1 MNVKFQYLF
10 EPIKIK
16 NVIIS
21 NRIVSMPHST
31 RFAAEGLVTERM
43 IAYQRERAKG
53 GVGLI
58 VTEAQSIH
66 PSSQP
71 RLGMIHNWNDRV
83 IPGLKRLA
91 DAVHEHGTKIAGQLI
106 HQGRQMTSSI
116 TNRPILAPSPIP
128 CPLRREIPKE
138 MELEDIQEIAY
149 SFGQAARRLKEAHF
163 DGVEL
168 QGAHGYLLQ
177 QFMSPFSNKRKDQY
191 GGFLENRLRFV
202 FEVIEEVR
210 KNVGNDFVIGIRVS
224 GDEFVPGGLTIE
236 DMKEISQ
243 RLEASGQIDYISVS
257 LGNYTCGQ
265 LITPPWYIP
274 PGSFVYL
281 AANIKEVVDLPVVC
295 VNRIND
301 VILAEKILEDHQAD
315 LVGMCRALIADPE
328 LPLKAREGRVD
339 EIRNC
344 IGCRQG
350 CSGVATATTPHLGCT
365 INPAVGLEG
374 EISSLE
380 PASAKKK
387 ILVVGG
393 GPGGLEV
400 ARIAAKRGH
409 KVILCEKE
417 KELGGQVTLF
427 AKDPIRQEIG
437 GVIRFQTI
445 QLEKLGVEIR
455 MGVSVTPE
463 MVTEWN
469 PDVVVLATGSEP
481 DIPPIPGADKDTVVT
496 VWEVLKQQRE
506 IGQRVLV
513 IAGGE
518 GHQPPVSIAEFL
530 ADQGKQVEVVSTLS
544 VVGADIE
551 TNTFK
556 LLYQRLLE
564 KGVIL
569 SPLTG
574 VKEILPG
581 EVVVYNVYT
590 KTERRVPVD
599 TVVIASGNRSET
611 DLYVALKGKVKEL
624 HRVGDCLAPRKI
636 NNAIYEGYQLGRL
649 I

>member
-1 MNVKFQYLF
+1 MSVRFQYLF

-16 NVIIS
+16 NVLIP
-21 NRIVSMPHST
+21 NRIASMPHST
-31 RFAAEGLVTERM
+31 RFAADGLVTERM
-43 IAYQRERAKG
+43 IAYQKERAKG

-71 RLGMIHNWNDRV
+71 RLGMILNWNDRV
-83 IPGLKRLA
+83 IPGLKRLG
-91 DAVHEHGTKIAGQLI
+91 DAVHEHGTKIFGQLI

-128 CPLRREIPKE
+128 CPLRREVPKE

-149 SFGQAARRLKEAHF
+149 SFGQGARRLKEAHF
-163 DGVEL
+163 DGAEL

-177 QFMSPFSNKRKDQY
+177 QFMSPFSNKRNDQY
-191 GGFLENRLRFV
+191 GGSLENRLRFV
-202 FEVIEEVR
+202 FEVIGEVR
-210 KNVGNDFVIGIRVS
+210 KNVGGDFVVGIRVS

-243 RLEASGQIDYISVS
+243 RLEATGQIDYISVS
-257 LGNYTCGQ
+257 LGNYVVGYLT
-265 LITPPWYIP
+265 TPPWYIP

-281 AANIKEVVDLPVVC
+281 AANIKEVVDLPVIC

-301 VILAEKILEDHQAD
+301 PILAEKILEDHQAD

-350 CSGVATATTPHLGCT
+350 CSGVATATTPYLACT
-365 INPAVGLEG
+365 INPVVGQEV

-380 PASAKKK
+380 PASVKKK
-387 ILVVGG
+387 ILVIGG
-393 GPGGLEV
+393 GPGGLEIS
-400 ARIAAKRGH
+400 RIAAKRGH

-417 KELGGQVTLF
+417 KELGGQVALL

-445 QLEKLGVEIR
+445 QLEKLGVETR

-481 DIPPIPGADKDTVVT
+481 DIPSIPGANKDTVVNI
-496 VWEVLKQQRE
+496 WEVLKQQRE
-506 IGQRVLV
+506 IGQRVLI

-518 GHQPPVSIAEFL
+518 GHQPPVSVAEFL
-530 ADQGKQVEVVSTLS
+530 ADQGKKVEVVSTLS

-569 SPLTG
+569 SPMTG

-590 KTERRVPVD
+590 KTERRIPVD
-599 TVVIASGNRSET
+599 TVVIASGNHSVT
-611 DLYVALKGKVKEL
+611 NLYVALKGKVKEL
-624 HRVGDCLAPRKI
+624 YRVGDCLAPRKI
-636 NNAIYEGYQLGRL
+636 NNAIYEGYQLGRIL
-649 I
+649 

>member
-1 MNVKFQYLF
+1 MSVRFQYLF

-16 NVIIS
+16 NITIP

-31 RFAAEGLVTERM
+31 RFGAEGLVTERM
-43 IAYQRERAKG
+43 IAYHRERAKG

-58 VTEAQSIH
+58 VTEAQSVH

-91 DAVHEHGTKIAGQLI
+91 DAVHEHGTKIFGQLI

-138 MELEDIQEIAY
+138 MEAEDINEVV
-149 SFGQAARRLKEAHF
+149 SGFGQAARRLKEADF
-163 DGVEL
+163 DGIEL

-177 QFMSPFSNKRKDQY
+177 QFMSPFSNKRTDQY
-191 GGFLENRLRFV
+191 GGSLENRLRFV
-202 FEVIEEVR
+202 FDVIEEVR
-210 KNVGNDFVIGIRVS
+210 KNVGNGFVVGIRVS

-257 LGNYTCGQ
+257 LGNYASGYLT
-265 LITPPWYIP
+265 TPPWYIP

-301 VILAEKILEDHQAD
+301 PILAEKILEDHQAD

-350 CSGVATATTPHLGCT
+350 CSGVATATTPYLVCT
-365 INPAVGLEG
+365 INPVVGAEQDL
-374 EISSLE
+374 SLLE
-380 PASAKKK
+380 PAPVKKK
-387 ILVVGG
+387 VLVVGG

-409 KVILCEKE
+409 KVVLCEKE
-417 KELGGQVTLF
+417 KELGGQVALL

-437 GVIRFQTI
+437 GVIRFQTL
-445 QLEKLGVEIR
+445 QLEKLGVEVR
-455 MGVSVTPE
+455 LGVSVTPE
-463 MVTEWN
+463 MVVEMN

-481 DIPPIPGADKDTVVT
+481 DIPPIPGASKDTVIT
-496 VWEVLKQQRE
+496 VWEVLKKE
-506 IGQRVLV
+506 KEVGKRVLV

-518 GHQPPVSIAEFL
+518 GHQPPVSVAEFL
-530 ADQGKQVEVVSTLS
+530 ADQGKQVEVVSTLT
-544 VVGADIE
+544 VVGGDIE

-564 KGVIL
+564 KGVVL
-569 SPLTG
+569 TPLTG

-581 EVVVYNVYT
+581 EVVLYNVYT
-590 KTERRVPVD
+590 KAERRVSVD
-599 TVVIASGNRSET
+599 TVVVATGNRSVT
-611 DLYVALKGKVKEL
+611 DLYVALKGKMKEL

>member
-1 MNVKFQYLF
+1 MSMTFQHLF

-16 NVIIS
+16 NIS
-21 NRIVSMPHST
+21 IRNRIVSMPHST
-31 RFAAEGLVTERM
+31 RFGAEGLVTERM
-43 IAYQRERAKG
+43 VAYQRERAKG

-58 VTEAQSIH
+58 VTEAQSVH

-91 DAVHEHGTKIAGQLI
+91 DGVHEHSTKIFGQLI

-138 MELEDIQEIAY
+138 MEAEDIKEVV
-149 SFGQAARRLKEAHF
+149 SGFGQSARRLREADF

-177 QFMSPFSNKRKDQY
+177 QFMSPFSNRRRDQY
-191 GGFLENRLRFV
+191 GGSLENRLRFV
-202 FEVIEEVR
+202 FEVIGEVR
-210 KNVGNDFVIGIRVS
+210 KNVGNDFVVGIRIS

-243 RLEASGQIDYISVS
+243 RFEASGQIDYISVS
-257 LGNYTCGQ
+257 LGNYASGYLT
-265 LITPPWYIP
+265 TPPWYIP

-281 AANIKEVVDLPVVC
+281 AANIKEVVDLPVLC

-301 VILAEKILEDHQAD
+301 VILAEKILEDHHAD
-315 LVGMCRALIADPE
+315 LIGMCRALIADPE
-328 LPLKAREGRVD
+328 LPMKAREGRVD

-365 INPAVGLEG
+365 INPVVGLEG
-374 EISSLE
+374 EMSSLE
-380 PASAKKK
+380 PASVRKK

-400 ARIAAKRGH
+400 ARVAAKRGH
-409 KVILCEKE
+409 KVILYEKE
-417 KELGGQVTLF
+417 NELGGQVAVLS
-427 AKDPIRQEIG
+427 KDPIRQEIG

-445 QLEKLGVEIR
+445 QLEKQGVEVKLGI
-455 MGVSVTPE
+455 SVTPE
-463 MVTEWN
+463 IVTDLN
-469 PDVVVLATGSEP
+469 PDAVVVATGSEP
-481 DIPPIPGADKDTVVT
+481 DMPPIPGANKDTVVT
-496 VWEVLKQQRE
+496 VWDVLKRTRE
-506 IGQRVLV
+506 IGERVLV

-564 KGVIL
+564 KGVVL

-574 VKEILPG
+574 VKKILSG
-581 EVVVYNVYT
+581 EVILYNVYT
-590 KTERRVPVD
+590 KAERSVSVD
-599 TVVIASGNRSET
+599 TVVIATGNRSVT
-611 DLYVALKGKVKEL
+611 DLYVGLKGKVKEL

-636 NNAIYEGYQLGRL
+636 NNAIYEGYLLGRS